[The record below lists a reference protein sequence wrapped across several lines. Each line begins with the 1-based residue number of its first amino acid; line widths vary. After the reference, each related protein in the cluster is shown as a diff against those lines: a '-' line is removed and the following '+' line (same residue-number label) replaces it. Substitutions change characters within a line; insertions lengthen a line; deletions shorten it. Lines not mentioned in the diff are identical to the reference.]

1 MSSRLIWTC
10 FDTFKKTTP
19 NRGVYRLLM
28 RFFAQIKIKALWQFL
43 VPRVIFPKIILS
55 LDKNTICVII
65 KTSFKQFRLKQNK
78 RSKKM
83 NLQKL
88 LIEKMEKI
96 HSETKLERETRLM
109 REELAQNGQTEKFW
123 KHFEF
128 VNAQRNK

>member
-1 MSSRLIWTC
+1 
-10 FDTFKKTTP
+10 
-19 NRGVYRLLM
+19 
-28 RFFAQIKIKALWQFL
+28 
-43 VPRVIFPKIILS
+43 
-55 LDKNTICVII
+55 
-65 KTSFKQFRLKQNK
+65 
-78 RSKKM
+78 M